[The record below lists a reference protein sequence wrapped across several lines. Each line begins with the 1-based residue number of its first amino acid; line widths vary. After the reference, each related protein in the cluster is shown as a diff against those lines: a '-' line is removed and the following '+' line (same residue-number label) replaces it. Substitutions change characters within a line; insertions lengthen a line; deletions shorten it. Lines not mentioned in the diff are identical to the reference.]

1 MLDNLRSMAVFACV
15 VERGSFSGAARDL
28 GITTSAVS
36 QQIRSLEEEMDVLL
50 LHRSTRKLSL
60 TEAGQAFFQS
70 CQEMV
75 AAAERGLIRISEL
88 RDDLVGDLRIATTPE
103 LGAMHVVPALSCW
116 LSAHPS
122 LKIFFEAD
130 NRYIDLIE
138 ERIDIAIRMSP
149 TLADSSLIAR
159 PMARVDQILCAAPA
173 YLRKFAPIQTPEDL
187 TQLELL
193 PIDLVQN
200 PQDIHLTNAATNEQ
214 KHVFMPAR
222 IRSNNVFVTKSLC
235 LAGHGVSRIL
245 YLDVQKELARGDLVE
260 VLPQWKMQDYILY
273 AVTLKRE
280 QQPTKIYR
288 CLDALSQY
296 FSQLP
301 GGRSVRRLTDEIP
314 AANQ

>member
-36 QQIRSLEEEMDVLL
+36 QQVRALEEEMDVLL

-60 TEAGQAFFQS
+60 TEAGQAFFHS

-75 AAAERGLIRISEL
+75 AAAERGRIRISEL

-116 LSAHPS
+116 LAAHPG
-122 LKIFFEAD
+122 LTVHFEAE
-130 NRYIDLIE
+130 NRYIDLID

-149 TLADSSLIAR
+149 ALADSSLIAR
-159 PMARVDQILCAAPA
+159 PMARVDQILCASPT
-173 YLRKFAPIQTPEDL
+173 YLRQFPAMQAPEDL
-187 TQLELL
+187 AQLDLL
-193 PIDLVQN
+193 PIDLIQN
-200 PQDIHLTNAATNEQ
+200 VQDIHLTNVSTGE
-214 KHVFMPAR
+214 KKFVHMPAR
-222 IRSNNVFVTKSLC
+222 IHSNNVFVNKALC

-245 YLDVQKELARGDLVE
+245 YVDVQKELARGDLVE
-260 VLPQWKMQDYILY
+260 VLPQWKLADYILY

-288 CLDALSQY
+288 CLEALTQY

-301 GGRSVRRLTDEIP
+301 GGRAIER
-314 AANQ
+314 

>member
-50 LHRSTRKLSL
+50 LHRSTRKLSM
-60 TEAGQAFFQS
+60 TEAGQAFFIS

-75 AAAERGLIRISEL
+75 AAAERGKIRINEL
-88 RDDLVGDLRIATTPE
+88 RDDVVGDLRIATTPE
-103 LGAMHVVPALSCW
+103 LGAMHIVPALSCW
-116 LSAHPS
+116 LAAHPG
-122 LKIFFEAD
+122 LQIHFDAD

-149 TLADSSLIAR
+149 NLADSSLVAR
-159 PMARVDQILCAAPA
+159 PMARVDQVLVASPS
-173 YLRKFAPIQTPEDL
+173 YLRQFPQIQNPEDL
-187 TQLELL
+187 KQLELL
-193 PIDLVQN
+193 PINLVQN
-200 PQDIHLTNAATNEQ
+200 AQDIQLTNVTTNEKAQ
-214 KHVFMPAR
+214 VTMPAR
-222 IRSNNVFVTKSLC
+222 IYSNNVFVAKSLC
-235 LAGHGVSRIL
+235 IAGHGVSRIL
-245 YLDVQKELARGDLVE
+245 YLDVQKELNRGDLVE
-260 VLPQWKMQDYILY
+260 VLPQWKMQDYLLY

-288 CLDALSQY
+288 CLEALGQY

-301 GGRSVRRLTDEIP
+301 GGRALR
-314 AANQ
+314 

>member
-15 VERGSFSGAARDL
+15 VERGSFSGAAREL

-60 TEAGQAFFQS
+60 TEAGQAFFHS

-75 AAAERGLIRISEL
+75 AAAERGRIRISEL

-116 LSAHPS
+116 LAAHPS
-122 LKIFFEAD
+122 LKVHFEAD

-159 PMARVDQILCAAPA
+159 PMARVDQILCASPT

-200 PQDIHLTNAATNEQ
+200 PQDIYLTNAATGEQ

-222 IRSNNVFVTKSLC
+222 IHNNNVFVTKSLC
-235 LAGHGVSRIL
+235 LAGHGVGRIL
-245 YLDVQKELARGDLVE
+245 YVDVQKELARGDLVE

-288 CLDALSQY
+288 CLDALSLY

-301 GGRSVRRLTDEIP
+301 GGRSVRRLTDEITS
-314 AANQ
+314 